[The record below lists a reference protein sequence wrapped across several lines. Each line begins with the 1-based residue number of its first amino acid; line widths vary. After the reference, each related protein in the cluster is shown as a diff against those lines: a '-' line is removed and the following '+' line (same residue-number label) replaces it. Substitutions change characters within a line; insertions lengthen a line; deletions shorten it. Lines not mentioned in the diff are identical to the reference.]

1 MAAINH
7 ANSEVVV
14 KVVYYG
20 PALCGKTTNLQC
32 IHENLPGTARGK
44 MLSLATETDRTI
56 FFDFL
61 PVGLGRVRNMNVRMQ
76 LYTVP
81 GQVYYNATRQLVLK
95 GVDGVVFV
103 ADSQTEMLD
112 ANIESFRNLEE
123 NLRGDGRELVE
134 LPHVLQFNKR
144 DLQRLSSEEELK
156 DRLNK
161 YEVPTCSSVAIAGSG
176 VHETLKQMVRLVL
189 DDLARRYHLDVR
201 AVV

>member
-1 MAAINH
+1 MAAINY

-20 PALCGKTTNLQC
+20 PALCGKTTNLQF

-61 PVGLGRVRNMNVRMQ
+61 PIGLGRVRNMTVRMQ

-81 GQVYYNATRQLVLK
+81 GQVYYNATRKLVLK
-95 GVDGVVFV
+95 GVDGIVFV

-123 NLRGDGRELVE
+123 NLRGDGRELSE

-144 DLQRLSSEEELK
+144 DLSRISGEEELK
-156 DRLNK
+156 DKLNK
-161 YEVPTCSSVAIAGSG
+161 YGVPTCCAVATTGPG
-176 VHETLKQMVRLVL
+176 VHDTLKQAVRLVL